1 MCIIETIGKSV
12 KKCNDFFFYIYINGS
27 FTVVINILNKK
38 FSFHRLMV
46 GDVDYN
52 NLIFFFLSLVFFLF
66 KWKFTM
72 KQATTREN
80 QSMVNWMFVFLL
92 SFQALIMRRPY

>member
-1 MCIIETIGKSV
+1 
-12 KKCNDFFFYIYINGS
+12 
-27 FTVVINILNKK
+27 
-38 FSFHRLMV
+38 MV